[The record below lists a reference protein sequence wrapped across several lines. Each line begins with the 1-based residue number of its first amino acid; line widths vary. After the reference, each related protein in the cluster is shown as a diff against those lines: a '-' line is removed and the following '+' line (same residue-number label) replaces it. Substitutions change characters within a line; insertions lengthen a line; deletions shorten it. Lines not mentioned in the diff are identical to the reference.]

1 MPPRAPIRCSP
12 RTLLAPSSTPFRP
25 KTLPGISYRLRRPF
39 ASTTPATP
47 SSPSVLRP
55 ATSPDDPPVPT
66 VTVNGAESVATELEN
81 IKGLLDKELGGDPIW
96 AERVQSALDDLSL
109 QRRGRLAVIGDQA
122 ASPREIVSALLQDP
136 LVDDAATR
144 RAIVDRHQDANIEIF
159 NLSLG
164 ARLHREPES
173 LAVSS
178 SWLQNSA
185 YDILEID
192 VNRLDPESTISS
204 VLSADAVVL
213 SIDPIRLTS
222 VPEIQRL
229 LPFLLN
235 HELVEF
241 VVNGP
246 LPSSVTQASV
256 VTQLTE
262 QLREVGGT
270 QATRDRTTPSVSFVQ
285 ADKALNALEFLAK
298 GLELTSATPA
308 MKTTAFES
316 FQKDYLQSHIGPLQQ
331 TLYQTLRAIP
341 KPQLCTAQ
349 RLAKFA
355 LSHIEDAILQE
366 RDVVR
371 QAALTVTELRRTADS
386 YAIRARHLSVTTKG
400 IDGAVVE
407 GEVKYE
413 MERIKSQIESSFQD
427 NLSWLGLLGR
437 LKVDDVALELGGFVG
452 SRFALDL
459 ERQIVF
465 ETGQLSQLQQSL
477 SSSSDETLR
486 QLAHPSRQRYIA
498 AATRG
503 NPLSSP
509 LLANYLSTLSLSI
522 PTLTPAHLLSPILTR
537 RNQLISQS
545 IPRLQISAQ
554 RSLLTTYSTTILGV
568 TGSWIGSVAPLEL
581 FSTSTAG
588 GLGVLSVVASL
599 ALGQTLWAR
608 AQKRFWKDW
617 DRITGM
623 LKGDLETKFDTT
635 LKTHILAKPLA
646 TAEGLE
652 RLITKRQ
659 DRLDDLQKRATELRS
674 RQP

>member
-1 MPPRAPIRCSP
+1 MPPRAPIRCPP

-25 KTLPGISYRLRRPF
+25 NPPPGIAYRLRRPF

-47 SSPSVLRP
+47 SSSSDLRP
-55 ATSPDDPPVPT
+55 ATSPDDPPVPQ
-66 VTVNGAESVATELEN
+66 VTVNGAEFAATELED

-122 ASPREIVSALLQDP
+122 ASPREVVSALLQDP

-192 VNRLDPESTISS
+192 VNRLDPESAISS
-204 VLSADAVVL
+204 VLSADAVVV

-256 VTQLTE
+256 VTQLTK
-262 QLREVGGT
+262 QLGDV
-270 QATRDRTTPSVSFVQ
+270 

-316 FQKDYLQSHIGPLQQ
+316 FQKDYLQSHIGPLQHA
-331 TLYQTLRAIP
+331 LHQTLRAIP

-371 QAALTVTELRRTADS
+371 QAVLTVSELRRTAEN

-400 IDGAVVE
+400 VDGAVVE

-413 MERIKSQIESSFQD
+413 MERIKSRIESSFQD
-427 NLSWLGLLGR
+427 DLSWLGLLGR

-452 SRFALDL
+452 SRLALDL

-477 SSSSDETLR
+477 SSSSDEILR
-486 QLAHPSRQRYIA
+486 QLAHPSRQRHIS

-509 LLANYLSTLSLSI
+509 LLANHLSTLSLSI

-623 LKGDLETKFDTT
+623 LKGDLETRLDTT

-659 DRLDDLQKRATELRS
+659 DRLDDLQARATELRS

>member
-25 KTLPGISYRLRRPF
+25 QKNPGISYRLRRPF

-47 SSPSVLRP
+47 SSSSVLRP
-55 ATSPDDPPVPT
+55 ATSQDDPPVHQM
-66 VTVNGAESVATELEN
+66 TVNGAEFAATELED

-109 QRRGRLAVIGDQA
+109 QRRGRMAVIGDQA
-122 ASPREIVSALLQDP
+122 ASPREVVSALLQDP

-164 ARLHREPES
+164 SRLHREPES

-192 VNRLDPESTISS
+192 VNRLDPESAISS
-204 VLSADAVVL
+204 VLSADAVVV

-262 QLREVGGT
+262 QLRDVGGT
-270 QATRDRTTPSVSFVQ
+270 RATRDRTTPSVSFVR

-331 TLYQTLRAIP
+331 TLHQTLRAIP

-355 LSHIEDAILQE
+355 LSHIEGAILQE

-371 QAALTVTELRRTADS
+371 QAVLTVSELRRTAEN

-477 SSSSDETLR
+477 SSSSDEILR
-486 QLAHPSRQRYIA
+486 QLAHPSRQRHIS

-509 LLANYLSTLSLSI
+509 LLANHLSTLSLSI
-522 PTLTPAHLLSPILTR
+522 PTLTPAHLLSPIITR

-617 DRITGM
+617 ERITGM
-623 LKGDLETKFDTT
+623 LKGDLETRLDTT

-659 DRLDDLQKRATELRS
+659 DRLDDLQERATELRS